1 MKIMIPSI
9 ANQQVLIVAKS
20 FWDWRFLWGGC
31 AVAFTAIGLCY
42 AVLLK
47 RDTWVASQGM
57 IVRDEATGAV
67 MRLGRFE
74 SQTQMKAAQET
85 ILETAQ
91 SSVVVQDALNAVG
104 RNSKL
109 FGLWKSDKPY
119 SLSEADSFARDCVKV
134 RAPRGA
140 ELGTT
145 EVIYLDVKNSSQ
157 ERALQ
162 IAQALCDSLEKQ
174 LQKVRRQRAEGI
186 IRELEAAVA
195 VAQADLE
202 KSTKKMEQI
211 EVNAGADLADLRGLT
226 DANTGSTN
234 RLMLD
239 LVRDDLRKAEIQ
251 LQNHRDNQIATQA
264 ALDNSNLLLQVTDQL
279 AETQPAIKKLREG
292 LAEATIKTAQLQGKY
307 SNQHPEVL
315 TALNTEEQ
323 FRENLRRELSA
334 VQHALVGSIELS
346 EKRMAKLLQQE
357 QELGKRLNRLAD
369 IRADYTNV
377 VSEVRARSEEL
388 QRTRRELTLATGARD
403 AAGASSLITRLN
415 QPTLGDK
422 PLGPS
427 RKAIIGG
434 AMASGLCLGL
444 GVVFLLVPLDLGS
457 VSKKEVTD
465 EKTSSVSANARPKPV
480 SAKQTPPGMQPSEQ
494 FLRDARESSRK
505 EQAEIALAS
514 SSSARATS
522 AQAPILGVQSPAQE
536 TPEPIAKQLGATIE
550 SKQPT
555 RTGESSAAQARQAP
569 KPLIDST
576 AASASIAKILAAV
589 TDTSIFSDD
598 SPSAVSQVPSA
609 QQGNTTKSTQ
619 SANSVP
625 RGLGDI
631 QAIIAEAIKCQST
644 PSPTSKA

>member
-195 VAQADLE
+195 VAQEDLE

-457 VSKKEVTD
+457 ASKKEVTD
-465 EKTSSVSANARPKPV
+465 EKTLSVSANARPKPV
-480 SAKQTPPGMQPSEQ
+480 AAKQTPPGMQPSEQ
-494 FLRDARESSRK
+494 FLREARESSRK

-522 AQAPILGVQSPAQE
+522 AQAPILGVQSPAQK
-536 TPEPIAKQLGATIE
+536 TPEPIAKQLKATIE

-576 AASASIAKILAAV
+576 AASASIAQMLAAV
-589 TDTSIFSDD
+589 SDTSIFSDE
-598 SPSAVSQVPSA
+598 SPSAVSQVPST